1 MEGSERMN
9 WMQILLILYCYQRI
23 AACQLQS
30 SDGVIKMWP
39 MEEEV

>member
-1 MEGSERMN
+1 MEDSERVN

-23 AACQLQS
+23 AARQLQS
-30 SDGVIKMWP
+30 SVGVIKMWP